1 MLWIKHSRER
11 KMNKDII
18 EGNWE
23 QVKGTVKK
31 QWGKL
36 TDNHLEEIEGNRQKL
51 AGRLQELYGISR
63 EEAEKKV
70 GEWED
75 QQKKL

>member
-1 MLWIKHSRER
+1 
-11 KMNKDII
+11 MNKDII

>member
-1 MLWIKHSRER
+1 
-11 KMNKDII
+11 MNKDII

-36 TDNHLEEIEGNRQKL
+36 TNDHLDEIEGNRQKL
-51 AGRLQELYGISR
+51 AGRIQELYGISS
-63 EEAEKKV
+63 EEA
-70 GEWED
+70 
-75 QQKKL
+75 QKKS

>member
-1 MLWIKHSRER
+1 
-11 KMNKDII
+11 MNKDII

-36 TDNHLEEIEGNRQKL
+36 TNDHLDEIEGNRQKL
-51 AGRLQELYGISR
+51 AGRIQELYGISS
-63 EEAEKKV
+63 EEAQKKV
-70 GEWED
+70 NDWEG
-75 QQKKL
+75 QQKK